1 MLSHEEAMA
10 LIARAQSGDA
20 QALERMVSENLG
32 LVRAVCARFQGRGCE
47 SEELYQLG
55 CMGLVKAIRHF
66 KVDLGVRFSTY
77 AVPMVMGEIRRFLRD
92 DGSVSVGRRLKETAA
107 RAARVQERL
116 RMELGREPTL
126 QETAKTM
133 EISVQDLALSL
144 ESVCAVRSLD
154 APIGDEDGVTLAEQ
168 VGCWQRET
176 DIDRLA
182 LKDEIEKLPES
193 DRQLI
198 LLRYFRD
205 MTQSQTAKAL
215 GMTQVQVSRREARIL
230 KQMRENME
238 TG

>member
-1 MLSHEEAMA
+1 MLTHEEAMA

-20 QALERMVSENLG
+20 QALERMVDENLG

-47 SEELYQLG
+47 REELYQLG
-55 CMGLVKAIRHF
+55 CMGLVKAIRNF

-77 AVPMVMGEIRRFLRD
+77 AVPMVMGEMRRFLRD

-107 RAARVQERL
+107 RAVRVQEKL
-116 RMELGREPTL
+116 RSEWGREPTL
-126 QETAKTM
+126 AETAQAM
-133 EISVQDLALSL
+133 EISIQDLALSL
-144 ESVCAVRSLD
+144 ESMNTVRSLD
-154 APIGDEDGVTLAEQ
+154 APIGEEDGATLCEQ
-168 VGCWQRET
+168 IGAWQKET

-182 LKDEIEKLPES
+182 LKEEMEKLDER

-205 MTQSQTAKAL
+205 MTQTQVAKAL

-230 KQMRENME
+230 KQMREGME
-238 TG
+238 AG